1 MPNLQYL
8 LPIYLAAANLVALA
22 LMGIDKSKSKKPGVR
37 RIPEKTLFLAAL
49 LGGSLGAVAGM
60 YTFRHKTKH
69 LKFTLGIPVI
79 LVLQIVAAI
88 FLYSRFFQ

>member
-1 MPNLQYL
+1 MKYL
-8 LPIYLAAANLVALA
+8 ILYLIIVNAASFF
-22 LMGIDKSKSKKPGVR
+22 LMLTDKIRARKNKW
-37 RIPEKTLFLAAL
+37 RIRESTLILSAAVGGSVGAL
-49 LGGSLGAVAGM
+49 LGM
-60 YTFRHKTKH
+60 YTLRHKTKH